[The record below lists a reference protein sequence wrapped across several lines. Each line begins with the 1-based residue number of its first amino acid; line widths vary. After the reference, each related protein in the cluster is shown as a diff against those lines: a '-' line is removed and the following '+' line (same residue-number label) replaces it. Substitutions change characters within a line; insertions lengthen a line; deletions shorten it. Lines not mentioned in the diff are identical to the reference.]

1 MKPNIRTRKRHTQ
14 YKSELKPVQAIHPKR
29 KRQPGRAVRI
39 VHKPKPA
46 SSSLLRQLQ
55 TRQPANP
62 VPPVPVQ
69 PAGSNRPPRPPSS
82 PQPSNRQP
90 QRVPRIGLL
99 DAARGDAGRV
109 GKRVAGYAGCFM
121 TLVLLGVMS
130 FAMLFGTFAY
140 FILSNFYSP
149 TRAQEPPALH
159 SCKESLW
166 ELLLVR
172 SSSSRAASSPC
183 RSRSFCGC

>member
-1 MKPNIRTRKRHTQ
+1 MKPNIRLRKRPIRR
-14 YKSELKPVQAIHPKR
+14 KSIQKPLPIVQPKR
-29 KRQPGRAVRI
+29 KRRPGRAVRI
-39 VHKPKPA
+39 VHKPKPG
-46 SSSLLRQLQ
+46 SSLLRQLQ
-55 TRQPANP
+55 TNRPANP
-62 VPPVPVQ
+62 MPPAPLR
-69 PAGSNRPPRPPSS
+69 PAGDSRPPRPPSS